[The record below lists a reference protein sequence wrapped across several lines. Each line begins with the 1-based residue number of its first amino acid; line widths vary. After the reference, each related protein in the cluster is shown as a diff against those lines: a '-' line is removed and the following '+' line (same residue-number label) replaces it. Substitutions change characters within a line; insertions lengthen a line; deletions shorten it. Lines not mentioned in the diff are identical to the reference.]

1 MKASLE
7 TLETVPC
14 VLFSTC
20 PTIECARHIAET
32 LIINKLAAGVNLVP
46 HMQSI
51 YWWQGEVKNHEEVWL
66 IVKTQSC
73 HFTEIQELFAK
84 LHPYQVPELIMLPI
98 TQGLPS
104 YLAWLEEICAS
115 KSERSAL

>member
-1 MKASLE
+1 MKASSE

-20 PTIECARHIAET
+20 PTMECARHIAET
-32 LIINKLAAGVNLVP
+32 LIIKKLAAGVNLVP
-46 HMQSI
+46 QMQSM

-73 HFTEIQELFAK
+73 YFNEIQEIFMES
-84 LHPYQVPELIMLPI
+84 HPYQVPELIMLPI

-104 YLAWLEEICAS
+104 YLAWLKDSC
-115 KSERSAL
+115 KPL

>member
-1 MKASLE
+1 MKALSE

-32 LIINKLAAGVNLVP
+32 LIIKKLAAGVSFVP

-73 HFTEIQELFAK
+73 YFTEIEEIFVK
-84 LHPYQVPELIMLPI
+84 SHPYQIPELIMLPI

-104 YLAWLEEICAS
+104 YLAWLNDSC
-115 KSERSAL
+115 KPL